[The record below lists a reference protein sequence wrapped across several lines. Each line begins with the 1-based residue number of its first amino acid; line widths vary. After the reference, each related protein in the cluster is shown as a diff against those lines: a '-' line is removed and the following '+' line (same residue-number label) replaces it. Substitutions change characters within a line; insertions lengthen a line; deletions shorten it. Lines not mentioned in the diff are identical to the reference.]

1 MGVITYPCLDLSLTM
16 LVKALT
22 QVIIWSFLQYPH
34 LSDQQ
39 NPKLHNHKALQAE
52 LNHLVSEMIGKT
64 QKCQVLLTITFKI
77 CHYQLLIFV
86 IHISHKQYPRRPFV
100 SM

>member
-1 MGVITYPCLDLSLTM
+1 M
-16 LVKALT
+16 LVKGATGVQALT

-64 QKCQVLLTITFKI
+64 QKGRLVANPNIRKMSLSNVNFRYL
-77 CHYQLLIFV
+77 H
-86 IHISHKQYPRRPFV
+86 
-100 SM
+100 